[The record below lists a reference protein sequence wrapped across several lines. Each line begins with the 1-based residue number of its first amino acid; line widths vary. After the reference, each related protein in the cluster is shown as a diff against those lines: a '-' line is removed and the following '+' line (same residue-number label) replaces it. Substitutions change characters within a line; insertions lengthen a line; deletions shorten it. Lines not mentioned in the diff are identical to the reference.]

1 MKFFSKKQEPDPGHW
16 GLAVGNDG
24 ALTIGGI
31 KCTDLAERYG
41 TPLHV
46 VDEPGLRR
54 TAGALLSAFAT
65 VYPGKC
71 SVHYAFKCNPVPG
84 VIGMIR
90 ETGFNAE
97 VMSAFE
103 LALAL
108 RLGFVGEDIIVNGPY
123 KPANFLE
130 DCLKHNVRLIIVDS
144 LTELETLSRL
154 AAEHQKTTSVL
165 LRINPDYVPKGM
177 NSGTAT
183 GNRKG
188 CAFGLDLEGGE
199 AAKCLENF
207 KSFKYLAFQ
216 GFHFHIGTGI
226 RHPEDYYHALCKLRN
241 LVVQAQKCGLEMR
254 IIDIGGGI
262 AAPMSR
268 EMDNLELLYY
278 TATNRL
284 PDAGIHPR
292 PDFAAFA
299 EAVRRGIK
307 VLFPDGPWP
316 ELIAEPGRSVAGPHQ
331 VLLLRVHQ
339 VKKRPGAGVW
349 ITTDGGIG
357 TVTMPTYYEHHEVFL
372 ANDVRRPRKQRVTIN
387 GPGCFAADQ
396 VYRNKRMPEVMAGEV
411 LAVMDSGA
419 YFTSWESNFG
429 YPRPAV
435 VAVSDGTVR
444 LLRRRETFEA
454 MMENDLFE
462 TKPELPAN

>member
-1 MKFFSKKQEPDPGHW
+1 MKFFSKKQKPDPGNW
-16 GLAVGNDG
+16 GLTVGNDG
-24 ALTIGGI
+24 ALTIGGV
-31 KCTDLAERYG
+31 KCTDLAGQFG

-46 VDEPGLRR
+46 VDEAGLRR
-54 TAGALLSAFAT
+54 TAGALLSAFST
-65 VYPGKC
+65 VYPGKF
-71 SVHYAFKCNPVPG
+71 SAHYAFKCNPVPG
-84 VIGMIR
+84 VVDMIR
-90 ETGFNAE
+90 KTGFKAE

-103 LALAL
+103 LALAR
-108 RLGFVGEDIIVNGPY
+108 RLGFVGNDIIVNGPY
-123 KPANFLE
+123 KPVDFLE
-130 DCLKHNVRLIIVDS
+130 DCLKQNVRLIIIDN
-144 LTELETLSRL
+144 LNELETLNRL
-154 AAEHQKTTSVL
+154 ASEHQKTASVL
-165 LRINPDYVPKGM
+165 LRINPDYLSKGM

-183 GNRKG
+183 GSRKG

-199 AAKCLENF
+199 AAKCLKILKTF
-207 KSFKYLAFQ
+207 KNLAFQ

-226 RHPEDYYHALCKLRN
+226 RCPEDYYHALCKLKK
-241 LVVQAQKCGLEMR
+241 LVVQAQKTDLEVR
-254 IIDIGGGI
+254 VIDIGGGI

-268 EMDNLELLYY
+268 EMNNLELLYY

-284 PDAGIHPR
+284 PEADIRPR

-299 EAVRRGIK
+299 EAVARGIR

-331 VLLLRVHQ
+331 LLLLQVHQ

-357 TVTMPTYYEHHEVFL
+357 TVTMPTYYEYHEVFL
-372 ANDVRRPRKQRVTIN
+372 ASDVRRPGKHRATIN

-396 VYRNKRMPEVMAGEV
+396 VYRNKRMPEVYAGEM

-435 VAVSDGTVR
+435 VVVSDGTTS
-444 LLRRRETFEA
+444 LLRRRETLEA
-454 MMENDLFE
+454 MMEKDLFE
-462 TKPELPAN
+462 TKPE

>member
-1 MKFFSKKQEPDPGHW
+1 MKFFSKKQKPDPGHW

-24 ALTIGGI
+24 ALQLGAV
-31 KCTDLAERYG
+31 KCTDLADQFG

-46 VDEPGLRR
+46 VDEAGLGR
-54 TAGALLSAFAT
+54 TADALLSAFT
-65 VYPGKC
+65 KVYPGNF
-71 SVHYAFKCNPVPG
+71 SAHYAFKCNPVPG
-84 VIGMIR
+84 VINMIR
-90 ETGFNAE
+90 ETGFKAE

-108 RLGFVGEDIIVNGPY
+108 RLGFEGDGIIVNGPY
-123 KPANFLE
+123 KPIGFLE
-130 DCLKHNVRLIIVDS
+130 DCLKQNVRLIIIDS
-144 LTELETLSRL
+144 LNELETLNRL
-154 AAEHQKTTSVL
+154 AAEHQKTASVL

-183 GNRKG
+183 GSRKG

-199 AAKCLENF
+199 AAKCLKIF
-207 KSFKYLAFQ
+207 KTFKNLAFQ
-216 GFHFHIGTGI
+216 GFHFHMGTGI
-226 RHPEDYYHALCKLRN
+226 RYPEDYYHALCKLKN
-241 LVVQAQKCGLEMR
+241 LVVQAQQSGLEMR

-262 AAPMSR
+262 AAPFSR

-284 PDAGIHPR
+284 PDADIRPR
-292 PDFAAFA
+292 PDFATFA
-299 EAVRRGIK
+299 EAVTRGIK
-307 VLFPDGPWP
+307 MLFPDGPWP

-331 VLLLRVHQ
+331 LLLLRVHQ

-372 ANDVRRPRKQRVTIN
+372 TNDVRRPRKQRVTIN

-396 VYRNKRMPEVMAGEV
+396 VYRNKCMPEVFAGEV

-435 VAVSDGTVR
+435 VAVSDGMVR
-444 LLRRRETFEA
+444 LLRRRETLEE
-454 MMENDLFE
+454 MMGNDLFE
-462 TKPELPAN
+462 KKPE